1 MNKQFLLVFIC
12 FLLSACG
19 IKKHTNNSNALKPTS
34 AKLLIATIEE
44 SNKSPDWL
52 SLKGKINLNK
62 DGQTL
67 KLSTDIRIK
76 KDSIIWMSIK
86 APLGIE
92 LFRAQLSTDSIFFLN
107 IPKSTYTKASITY
120 LQEHL
125 KTAISYTQIQQI
137 FFGTIEIPR
146 ARYGFSENENNYTL
160 LTKKKNISFLI
171 EKQDFRI
178 IETIFRKSEN
188 EYFKLDISDYSKSE
202 NDFLIPK
209 NLKIEVKALESFS
222 SELNFTRITC
232 NKKQKIHFSI
242 PKNYVESQ

>member
-12 FLLSACG
+12 FLLASCS
-19 IKKHTNNSNALKPTS
+19 IKKEINKNDTFNPTT

-44 SNKSPDWL
+44 SNKLPEWL
-52 SLKGKINLNK
+52 SLRGKINLEK

-67 KLSTDIRIK
+67 KFSTDIRIK

-107 IPKSTYTKASITY
+107 IPKSTYTKAPISY
-120 LQEHL
+120 LHEHL
-125 KTAISYTQIQQI
+125 KTAIDYKQIQQI
-137 FFGTIEIPR
+137 FFGTIEIPK
-146 ARYGFSENENNYTL
+146 ARYGFSENENNYCL

-178 IETIFRKSEN
+178 VETIFRKSEN
-188 EYFKLDISDYSKSE
+188 EYLKLEISDYYKSE
-202 NDFLIPK
+202 DDFLIPK
-209 NLKIEVKALESFS
+209 NLKIEVKASEIFS
-222 SELNFTRITC
+222 SELNFTRISC

-242 PKNYVESQ
+242 PKNYVESK

>member
-1 MNKQFLLVFIC
+1 MNKHFLLILIC

-19 IKKHTNNSNALKPTS
+19 IKKQINNNNTLKPTS

-52 SLKGKINLNK
+52 SLKGKINLDK
-62 DGQTL
+62 EGQTL

-92 LFRAQLSTDSIFFLN
+92 LFRVQLSTDSIFFLN
-107 IPKSTYTKASITY
+107 IPKSTYTKAPISY
-120 LQEHL
+120 LYQHL
-125 KTAISYTQIQQI
+125 KTAIDYMQIQQI
-137 FFGTIEIPR
+137 FFGTIEIPK
-146 ARYGFSENENNYTL
+146 ARYLFSENGNNYSL

-178 IETIFRKSEN
+178 TETIFRKSEN
-188 EYFKLDISDYSKSE
+188 EYLKLEISDYSKSE

-209 NLKIEVKALESFS
+209 NLKIEVKASESFS
-222 SELNFTRITC
+222 SELNFTKISC

>member
-1 MNKQFLLVFIC
+1 MNKHFLLVFIC

-19 IKKHTNNSNALKPTS
+19 IKKQLNNNTLKPTS

-44 SNKSPDWL
+44 SNKSPECL
-52 SLKGKINLNK
+52 SLRGKINLEK

-67 KLSTDIRIK
+67 KFSTDIRIK

-107 IPKSTYTKASITY
+107 IPKSTYTKAPISY
-120 LQEHL
+120 LHQHL
-125 KTAISYTQIQQI
+125 KTAISYTKIQQI
-137 FFGTIEIPR
+137 FFGTIEIPK
-146 ARYGFSENENNYTL
+146 ARYGFSENENNYSL

-188 EYFKLDISDYSKSE
+188 EYLKLEISDYSKSE
-202 NDFLIPK
+202 DDFLIPK
-209 NLKIEVKALESFS
+209 NLKIEVKASESFS
-222 SELNFTRITC
+222 SELNFTRISC

>member
-1 MNKQFLLVFIC
+1 MNKQLLLVFIC
-12 FLLSACG
+12 FILSACG
-19 IKKHTNNSNALKPTS
+19 IKKHISNNNTLKPTS

-52 SLKGKINLNK
+52 SLKGKINLEK

-92 LFRAQLSTDSIFFLN
+92 LFRAQLSKDSIFFLN
-107 IPKSTYTKASITY
+107 IPKSTYTKAPISY
-120 LQEHL
+120 LHQHL
-125 KTAISYTQIQQI
+125 KTEIDYMQIQQI
-137 FFGTIEIPR
+137 FFGTIETPKASYR
-146 ARYGFSENENNYTL
+146 FSENKNNYSL

-178 IETIFRKSEN
+178 IEAIFRKSEN
-188 EYFKLDISDYSKSE
+188 EYFKLEISHYSTSE

-209 NLKIEVKALESFS
+209 NLKLEVKASESFS
-222 SELNFTRITC
+222 SELNFTRISC